1 MTTTEK
7 AKSPAEAVEQHLKCP
22 ICLDT
27 LTNAVETNCGHS
39 FCGMSNSLF
48 AVVLRVQ
55 MSAWQ
60 DFWKGRTTVL
70 FAALELQSRIPVT
83 L

>member
-7 AKSPAEAVEQHLKCP
+7 AKSPVETVEEHLKCP

-39 FCGMSNSLF
+39 FCGIVNRLF
-48 AVVLRVQ
+48 AVVSRVQ

-60 DFWKGRTTVL
+60 GFWKERMTAL
-70 FAALELQSRIPVT
+70 CAALELQSRIPVT